1 MKQTKIEM
9 AKKLKKNGVRLYFK
23 YGCGACAKQFQMF
36 GKNATLELD
45 KIDCEGGNC
54 DSNTIP
60 AVPLWF
66 QPSSG
71 KSIVGAVTPSKLVKF
86 FSNDSSGF
94 GTAFPSGIPTPYNG
108 HTMQNTQCFNKAK
121 KQMTKMEKDYITTG
135 QISAGNKGPLLEW
148 KAPRQNNTIPSPTN
162 VNSKTAGITPVNG
175 FGTRKRKNKKSKQVL
190 VGFYTNRKGK
200 QIKIYSLQKLSL
212 SESKF
217 YVKNGKRIYLKKN
230 SKTSKFGQCSKSPLY
245 PNAAPSGARG
255 GVPKTMYRA
264 GGGPVQNKLNITN
277 ATLGT
282 FGPETASVE
291 TPMIRPYGPTDMNN
305 LLSGFRQLPGVK
317 AGFTFGNPTPGTKGW
332 KQERSILKKGKTN
345 SLNLGPK
352 CSKTAVNIATE
363 FNFPMAYKGVAFGQA
378 GKRPNM
384 TPSSI
389 HIQGPN
395 KVAYEEP
402 FNMYMGAGGNTLN
415 QETGSNYLPPYNA
428 PDSKIVTDKTAGGY
442 FANTDGFVSN
452 AFTQKI
458 GDHSPPEGYSW
469 AHAGAINPGKQFS
482 NSFGSKASSIVR
494 LYSSSPMGKIYQATQ
509 ENLTGQ
515 QRPPWLSEEQYAKK
529 NLFGRRKGGQGAKNE
544 DVEEQVLR
552 GKGRRAGRK
561 GSRNGKKIGPGSIL
575 KISQGKIK
583 VS

>member
-255 GVPKTMYRA
+255 G
-264 GGGPVQNKLNITN
+264 
-277 ATLGT
+277 
-282 FGPETASVE
+282 
-291 TPMIRPYGPTDMNN
+291 
-305 LLSGFRQLPGVK
+305 
-317 AGFTFGNPTPGTKGW
+317 
-332 KQERSILKKGKTN
+332 
-345 SLNLGPK
+345 
-352 CSKTAVNIATE
+352 
-363 FNFPMAYKGVAFGQA
+363 
-378 GKRPNM
+378 
-384 TPSSI
+384 
-389 HIQGPN
+389 
-395 KVAYEEP
+395 
-402 FNMYMGAGGNTLN
+402 
-415 QETGSNYLPPYNA
+415 
-428 PDSKIVTDKTAGGY
+428 
-442 FANTDGFVSN
+442 
-452 AFTQKI
+452 
-458 GDHSPPEGYSW
+458 
-469 AHAGAINPGKQFS
+469 
-482 NSFGSKASSIVR
+482 
-494 LYSSSPMGKIYQATQ
+494 
-509 ENLTGQ
+509 
-515 QRPPWLSEEQYAKK
+515 
-529 NLFGRRKGGQGAKNE
+529 
-544 DVEEQVLR
+544 
-552 GKGRRAGRK
+552 
-561 GSRNGKKIGPGSIL
+561 
-575 KISQGKIK
+575 
-583 VS
+583 